1 MAKSKIINMQGRDIA
16 LISNKANDYISLT
29 DMARYRDSERTN
41 YIIQNWMRT
50 RSAIEFCGLWEQ
62 LNNADFKSIEFNAF
76 KNEAG
81 SNSFS
86 LTPQKWID
94 NTKSHRYFF

>member
-1 MAKSKIINMQGRDIA
+1 MAKSKIITVQGRDIT
-16 LISNKANDYISLT
+16 LISDQVNDYISLT

-62 LNNADFKSIEFNAF
+62 LNNPGFKSIEFDAF
-76 KNEAG
+76 KTTNIGMDLAPHIE
-81 SNSFS
+81 
-86 LTPQKWID
+86 LHT
-94 NTKSHRYFF
+94 